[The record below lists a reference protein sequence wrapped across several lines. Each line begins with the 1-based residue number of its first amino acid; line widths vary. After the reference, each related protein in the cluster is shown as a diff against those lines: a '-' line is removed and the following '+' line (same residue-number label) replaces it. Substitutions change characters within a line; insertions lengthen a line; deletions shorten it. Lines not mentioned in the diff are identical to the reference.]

1 MEPLVLSGYS
11 ASKKFGAQRVTR
23 GGKTVYI
30 LSLPI
35 HLVPI
40 HLPVPNPDR
49 PIDSNRAV
57 RKSHAEDFG
66 QYWLKYPTSWT
77 VPPLLVDTAHHLVF
91 REEAL
96 IEDGPGFGIIEVPDY
111 SASVLRTLD
120 GQHRILGWDLIRTKL
135 LLELDVF
142 QEQLLSANRS
152 GTDLEKDVAK
162 KKVAELK
169 AQLQRMNEEQVTIEI
184 ITGVSESEHKNFFIT
199 IADCAIGINSSE
211 RTRMD
216 EVNKTSRIAKKL
228 IDDIPLLA
236 NRVEMRKSAAGK
248 NSKDLLSVANLR
260 DIVRHLCFSIKGK
273 VTLAREQKL
282 DEGHALDIAQ
292 RFFSAMS
299 EGIPALKGISDGVYL
314 PRTMRTESLL
324 GSSTFWR
331 SLAGA
336 YHELAV
342 VVTDQVD
349 LTFNPDGHRLFV
361 EMLPNLVKVAR
372 IKSNAS
378 GRTIDPRWYA
388 TGCFSTGEIAPRSR
402 AQDLNN
408 LSLLLAQWARTGEI
422 FNPAK
427 PKKTSR

>member
-1 MEPLVLSGYS
+1 MESIVLSGYS
-11 ASKKFGAQRVTR
+11 ATKKFGAQRVTR

-40 HLPVPNPDR
+40 HLPVPNPDQ

-66 QYWLKYPTSWT
+66 QYWLKYPDSWT
-77 VPPLLVDTAHHLVF
+77 VPPLLVDTAHHLIF
-91 REEAL
+91 DQKSF
-96 IEDGPGFGIIEVPDY
+96 IEDGPGFGTLEIPDY
-111 SASVLRTLD
+111 SARVLRTLD

-135 LLELDVF
+135 LSELAVF

-152 GTDLEKDVAK
+152 GTDLEKDVAR

-169 AQLQRMNEEQVTIEI
+169 AQLQRMNDEQVTIEI
-184 ITGVSESEHKNFFIT
+184 ITGVSEAEHKNFFIT
-199 IADCAIGINSSE
+199 IADYAIGINSSE

-228 IDDIPLLA
+228 IDDIPLLT

-282 DEGHALDIAQ
+282 DEGHAFDIAQ

-299 EGIPALKGISDGVYL
+299 EGIPSLKGIADGLYL
-314 PRTMRTESLL
+314 PRTMRAESLL

-342 VVTDQVD
+342 VVKDQVD
-349 LTFNPDGHRLFV
+349 LTFNPEGHQLFV
-361 EMLPNLVKVAR
+361 KMLPNLVKVAR

-378 GRTIDPRWYA
+378 GRTIDGRWYA

-408 LSLLLAQWARTGEI
+408 LSLLLAEWARTGEV

-427 PKKTSR
+427 PKKSSR